1 LFLLRRSIFELT
13 RHGSR
18 LPSLCRRDERVEQ
31 KAGRTTMAE
40 TTVKNSQVQ
49 QIVGEWSRMVSEH
62 VSRVESGLGELA
74 KFETKAVAQAVTG
87 FEEAGR
93 IAKESLAFT
102 ERATGE
108 WRKLF
113 LDATR
118 RTAAILTPD
127 KA

>member
-1 LFLLRRSIFELT
+1 
-13 RHGSR
+13 
-18 LPSLCRRDERVEQ
+18 
-31 KAGRTTMAE
+31 MAE
-40 TTVKNSQVQ
+40 TTGKTSQVQ
-49 QIVGEWSRMVSEH
+49 QIVGEWSGMVSEQ

-93 IAKESLAFT
+93 IAKESFAFT
-102 ERATGE
+102 EKATAE

>member
-1 LFLLRRSIFELT
+1 
-13 RHGSR
+13 
-18 LPSLCRRDERVEQ
+18 
-31 KAGRTTMAE
+31 MAD
-40 TTVKNSQVQ
+40 TIKISQVQ
-49 QIVGEWSRMVSEH
+49 QIAGEWSRMVSEQ

-74 KFETKAVAQAVTG
+74 KLESKALAQAVTG

-93 IAKESLAFT
+93 IAKESLALT
-102 ERATGE
+102 EKASAE

-118 RTAAILTPD
+118 RTAAVLSPD

>member
-1 LFLLRRSIFELT
+1 M
-13 RHGSR
+13 G
-18 LPSLCRRDERVEQ
+18 
-31 KAGRTTMAE
+31 E
-40 TTVKNSQVQ
+40 TTGKIPQVQ
-49 QIVGEWSRMVSEH
+49 QVVGEWSRMVSEH
-62 VSRVESGLGELA
+62 VNRVETGLGELA

-93 IAKESLAFT
+93 IAKESLAYS
-102 ERATGE
+102 EKATAE

>member
-1 LFLLRRSIFELT
+1 
-13 RHGSR
+13 
-18 LPSLCRRDERVEQ
+18 
-31 KAGRTTMAE
+31 MAE
-40 TTVKNSQVQ
+40 TTKSSQVQ
-49 QIVGEWSRMVSEH
+49 QIVGEWSRMVSEQ
-62 VSRVESGLGELA
+62 VTRVESGLGELA
-74 KFETKAVAQAVTG
+74 KLEGKAVAQATTG

-102 ERATGE
+102 EKAGAE

-118 RTAAILTPD
+118 RTAAIVAPE